1 VRPETL
7 RTTYADIAKQVGLVN
22 NIDTEQEVT
31 EAIKEAKAWLESP
44 DSGNWLLIFDNGD
57 DAIDGPTQN
66 AHGHSL
72 LKQIH
77 LLMPVRGNSILTTR
91 DKRGV
96 GTSIARYPLEI
107 TTMPEVDAVEL
118 FLNRAFGPD
127 HFQSPAEAQAVTTL
141 VNMLGLLPLAIDQ
154 AAGYVRTL
162 NMPVQEYIKKL
173 EEPAGVLSWADTN
186 DHELLNY
193 SASVMR
199 TWEVS
204 LEYVDKNLPLAGKLL
219 RMMGF
224 LDNECIYE
232 DVLNVGFYSTRR
244 GGDPPKLLES
254 LLGESVDHDEY
265 LRALGS
271 LESLSLVRRGIQNDG
286 TQFSIDYPVIW
297 MHRLVHIWVR
307 ERMPP
312 REKSTWL
319 VSAVELLSHAAYTSF
334 FPTSNSEYTYQL
346 MLQNWNLF
354 TAEDSIVSHRTIT
367 SLLAA
372 ERQVPLDLGSVNNLL
387 QKIDFFISCI
397 DQKHRITGL
406 TALVMLKLKSLDFNY
421 TRSFERHLDYWAILV
436 PHLEKAAYAI
446 DWLQLDAEVGI
457 SVELFTDISAIFE
470 DTDYSD
476 LAERLWWHYLHV
488 LRKPSGFVSKNYA
501 HLSAGFHAGYALTLL
516 KNSKPREAAYC
527 YNAAIGLYLDA
538 GRERTYDRLQECLDG
553 LLDCL
558 EEMDDYLRIERVLLN
573 DFALGNLDPSG
584 FTESGIIGV
593 SLIRLQR
600 VMKKSQREPQ
610 FTVLLARF
618 CLDPQTYPK
627 PGLEH
632 HAAEKRRRRRIQL
645 FELLF
650 QQKRYDFA
658 ARLLA
663 NNIERC
669 EWSRCK
675 NCVVFQ
681 MEPWRVL
688 MHALCDCLEHASLGV
703 GEEIQRCRR
712 ELSLR
717 MDGKS
722 KRVHRGEDGY
732 MYHSEATDEYFYF
745 GWEEDEGAKLRSEI
759 LGTLGESLTS
769 LKTAEARGKL
779 RRELQDLANTLFRKI
794 DEPWEI
800 DVPLSKDVVFW
811 NEIGR
816 KLWEEDIPDIPILD
830 GAAVAELEKDLM
842 DISKQLSED
851 LDAEDSLFQRTR
863 IRT

>member
-1 VRPETL
+1 VRSATL
-7 RTTYADIAKQVGLVN
+7 RATYADIAKQMGLVTK
-22 NIDTEQEVT
+22 IDTEQEVA
-31 EAIKEAKAWLESP
+31 EAIKEAKTWLESP

-72 LKQIH
+72 LKEIH

-107 TTMPEVDAVEL
+107 TTMSEAEAVEL
-118 FLNRAFGPD
+118 FLNRGFGPD
-127 HFQSPAEAQAVTTL
+127 HFQSPAETHAVTEL
-141 VNMLGLLPLAIDQ
+141 VNMLGLLPLAVDQ
-154 AAGYVRTL
+154 AAGYIRTL
-162 NMPVQEYIKKL
+162 NMPIREYIKKL
-173 EEPAGVLSWADTN
+173 EEPAEVLSWTDSN

-224 LDNECIYE
+224 LDNECIFE
-232 DVLNVGFYSTRR
+232 DVLDVGFYSTRH
-244 GGDPPKLLES
+244 GGSPPELLQS
-254 LLGESVDHDEY
+254 LIGESVDHDEY

-271 LESLSLVRRGIQNDG
+271 LQSLSLVRRGVQNDG
-286 TQFSIDYPVIW
+286 YAHSVDYATIW
-297 MHRLVHIWVR
+297 MHRLVHMWVR

-319 VSAVELLSHAAYTSF
+319 VSAVELLGHAAYTSF

-346 MLQNWNLF
+346 MLKNWNLF
-354 TAEDSIVSHRTIT
+354 TGEDSIVSQRTIT
-367 SLLAA
+367 SLLEA
-372 ERQVPLDLGSVNNLL
+372 ERQVPLDLGSINNLL
-387 QKIDFFISCI
+387 QKLDFFISGM

-406 TALVMLKLKSLDFNY
+406 AALVMLKMKSLDSNY
-421 TRSFERHLDYWAILV
+421 TRAYERHLDYWASTV
-436 PHLEKAAYAI
+436 PHLEKAAYTI
-446 DWLQLDAEVGI
+446 DWVPLDGNIGI
-457 SVELFTDISAIFE
+457 SVELFTDITALFE
-470 DTDYSD
+470 GTDHDD
-476 LAERLWWHYLHV
+476 LSERLWWHYLHV

-516 KNSKPREAAYC
+516 NNSKPREAAYC
-527 YNAAIGLYLDA
+527 YNAAIELYLDA
-538 GRERTYDRLQECLDG
+538 GRERTYDLVRECLDG

-558 EEMDDYLRIERVLLN
+558 EEMDDYLRIERVLMN

-584 FTESGIIGV
+584 FTESGMINAHIA
-593 SLIRLQR
+593 RLQR

-618 CLDPQTYPK
+618 CREPQTYPK

-632 HAAEKRRRRRIQL
+632 QAAEKRRRRRIQL

-650 QQKRYDFA
+650 EQKRYDFA

-669 EWSRCK
+669 EWSGCK

-688 MHALCDCLEHASLGV
+688 MHALCDCLENASLGV
-703 GEEIQRCRR
+703 GEEAQKCRR

-722 KRVHRGEDGY
+722 KRVHRGEDGF
-732 MYHSEATDEYFYF
+732 MYHSEATGQYYCF
-745 GWEEDEGAKLRSEI
+745 GWEEEEGAKLRSEI
-759 LGTLGESLTS
+759 LDTLGESLAS
-769 LKTAEARGKL
+769 LRTAEARGKL
-779 RRELQDLANTLFRKI
+779 RRELQDVANTLFRKV

-800 DVPLSKDVVFW
+800 DMPLSKDVVFW
-811 NEIGR
+811 DDIRRE
-816 KLWEEDIPDIPILD
+816 LWEDDIPDIPILD
-830 GAAVAELEKDLM
+830 AAAVAELEKDLM
-842 DISKQLSED
+842 DISKQLTED
-851 LDAEDSLFQRTR
+851 LDTEDLLLQRTR
-863 IRT
+863 TRT